1 LIELDLA
8 SDQCPYMLDL
18 CVHVYGAATP
28 RSDSGPR
35 QGLGEYALAGV
46 QSNDSK
52 ERKMARKNADGK
64 SAEVKSAGEKS
75 AEVEVGEAKSA
86 PKGRGRKRAADAA
99 AAVAVQPGE
108 AAPDKKMS
116 AKAYAREMKK
126 LHVELVTLQQWVV
139 HKGLKVC
146 IVFEGRDG
154 AGKGGT
160 IKAITERVSPRV
172 FRVLALPAPT
182 EREKSQMYAQRYL
195 PHFPAA
201 GEVVIFDRSWYN
213 RAGVERVMGFCSE
226 EQARDFLDVVPL
238 FERMMTNSGII
249 LLKYWLEVSPEEQ
262 TRRLKARIGDGR
274 KTWKLSPMDLK
285 SYDRW
290 DDYTKARDEMFA
302 ATDTA
307 WAPWFV
313 ARSEDKQ
320 RVRLNVISHILK
332 HVPYEA
338 APAVKVELHKRKIG
352 KYKAA
357 DYPFRYVP
365 ELF

>member
-1 LIELDLA
+1 
-8 SDQCPYMLDL
+8 M
-18 CVHVYGAATP
+18 G
-28 RSDSGPR
+28 
-35 QGLGEYALAGV
+35 
-46 QSNDSK
+46 K
-52 ERKMARKNADGK
+52 KNAGK
-64 SAEVKSAGEKS
+64 KGK
-75 AEVEVGEAKSA
+75 AK
-86 PKGRGRKRAADAA
+86 KGNGDAA
-99 AAVAVQPGE
+99 AM
-108 AAPDKKMS
+108 AADEGGASTSGKGLSTKD
-116 AKAYAREMKK
+116 YDRELKK
-126 LHVELVTLQQWVV
+126 LHVELVKLQEWVV

-172 FRVLALPAPT
+172 FRVIALPTPT

-226 EQARDFLDVVPL
+226 EQARGFLTVVPL
-238 FERMMTNSGII
+238 FERMMISSGII

-274 KTWKLSPMDLK
+274 KTWKLSPMDVK

-302 ATDTA
+302 ATDSS

-313 ARSEDKQ
+313 ARSEDKK
-320 RVRLNVISHILK
+320 RVRLNVISHLLK
-332 HVPYEA
+332 HIPYEA
-338 APAVKVELHKRKIG
+338 LPAKKVELPKRKIG
-352 KYKAA
+352 RYKAV
-357 DYPFRYVP
+357 DFPFKYVP
-365 ELF
+365 EAF

>member
-1 LIELDLA
+1 
-8 SDQCPYMLDL
+8 M
-18 CVHVYGAATP
+18 T
-28 RSDSGPR
+28 
-35 QGLGEYALAGV
+35 
-46 QSNDSK
+46 K
-52 ERKMARKNADGK
+52 KNAGRKDEQRGK
-64 SAEVKSAGEKS
+64 PKKGSIDAAPTAEV
-75 AEVEVGEAKSA
+75 
-86 PKGRGRKRAADAA
+86 
-99 AAVAVQPGE
+99 QPSGGLSTKDYE
-108 AAPDKKMS
+108 
-116 AKAYAREMKK
+116 RELKK
-126 LHVELVTLQQWVV
+126 LHVELVKLQEWVV

-172 FRVLALPAPT
+172 FRVIALPAPS

-195 PHFPAA
+195 PYLPAA
-201 GEVVIFDRSWYN
+201 GEIVIFDRSWYN
-213 RAGVERVMGFCSE
+213 RAGVERVMGFCTE
-226 EQARDFLDVVPL
+226 EQARGFLKVVPL
-238 FERMMTNSGII
+238 FEQLMIDSGVI

-302 ATDTA
+302 ATDSS

-313 ARSEDKQ
+313 ARSEDKK
-320 RVRLNVISHILK
+320 RVRLNVISHLLQ

-338 APAVKVELHKRKIG
+338 LPAKKVALPKRRIG
-352 KYKAA
+352 RYRVV
-357 DYPFRYVP
+357 DFPFKYVP
-365 ELF
+365 EPF